1 MKEHIKINIKKFINN
16 QNFELELANRN
27 FDFALLNISELP
39 DPDPY
44 YIWHTSQT
52 LLPGFN
58 ISGVN
63 DLVLDS
69 LIEQGRMNI
78 DMYERLAIYSKFQ
91 DRFNEITPGIVIAH
105 PIYTYI
111 TKRKIAG
118 PESTIIYD
126 LSHRFKN
133 IHKWEM
139 KINQG

>member
-1 MKEHIKINIKKFINN
+1 M
-16 QNFELELANRN
+16 
-27 FDFALLNISELP
+27 
-39 DPDPY
+39 
-44 YIWHTSQT
+44 
-52 LLPGFN
+52 
-58 ISGVN
+58 
-63 DLVLDS
+63 LDS